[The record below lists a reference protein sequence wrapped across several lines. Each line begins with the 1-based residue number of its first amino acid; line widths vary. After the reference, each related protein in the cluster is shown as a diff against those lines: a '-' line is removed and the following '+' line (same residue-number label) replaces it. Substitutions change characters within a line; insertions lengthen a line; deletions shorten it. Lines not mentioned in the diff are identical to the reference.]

1 MAQTVSQIR
10 CPNCQTPIQASIEQI
25 IDVGEDPSSKARF
38 LSGGL
43 NQVSCPNCGYQ
54 GQLATPLVYHDPE
67 KELLLTYMP
76 AEIGMNKDEQ
86 EKVIGRLINQIV
98 ERLPQEERKAYLLQP
113 KAVLTLQ
120 GMVNQILEADGV
132 SQEDIE
138 AQQEK
143 LRLFE
148 QMIRAPE
155 DELETFVAEHDD
167 ELDQEFFQLASL
179 ALQSVGDEQSRQVA
193 GQRLETVLHMSGVG
207 KQIEAQE
214 AEIRAAAESL
224 QELGEELTR
233 EKLLDLIIDA
243 PNEDRRV
250 ALVNLTRPALDY
262 SFFQML
268 SDRIENADGGQA
280 EKLQEVREKML
291 EITQRIDEAQQAQA
305 MQAANLLRSILEA
318 DDLDKAIQSAI
329 PMIDELFLGTL
340 QANINAAQE
349 QNNLEALSRLKE
361 IEGKINAVIEESLPP
376 SLRLAQRLLDADDLE
391 AAKEELAKSP
401 ELVDDQLLGALMG
414 AASRLEEAGQEER
427 AELVKKIHR
436 YAAGQSM
443 RTKMKKKE

>member
-1 MAQTVSQIR
+1 MAQSISQIR
-10 CPNCQTPIQASIEQI
+10 CPNCQTPIQANIEQI
-25 IDVGEDPSSKARF
+25 VDVGDDPSAKARF

-54 GQLATPLVYHDPE
+54 GQMATPLVYHDPD

-76 AEIGMNKDEQ
+76 AEVGMNKDEQ

-98 ERLPQEERKAYLLQP
+98 DRLPQEERKAYLLQP

-132 SQEDIE
+132 TQEDIE

-148 QMIRAPE
+148 QMIRSPE
-155 DELETFVAEHDD
+155 AELEAFVAEHDD
-167 ELDQEFFQLASL
+167 ELDQEFFQLASM
-179 ALQSVGDEQSRQVA
+179 ALQSVGDEQSRQAA
-193 GQRLETVLHMSGVG
+193 GQRLETVLRMSGVG

-243 PNEDRRV
+243 PNEDRFV
-250 ALVNLTRPALDY
+250 ALVQLTRPALDY
-262 SFFQML
+262 QFFQTL
-268 SDRIENADGGQA
+268 SDRIETA
-280 EKLQEVREKML
+280 EGEAKEELETVREKLL

-305 MQAANLLRSILEA
+305 MQAANLLRSLLEA
-318 DDLDKAIQSAI
+318 DDLDEAIQSAL

-340 QANINAAQE
+340 QANITAAEDQGN
-349 QNNLEALSRLKE
+349 QEALTRLKE
-361 IEGKINAVIEESLPP
+361 IEGKINSIIEDSLPP
-376 SLRLAQRLLDADDLE
+376 ALRLAQRLLDIEDLE
-391 AAKEELAKSP
+391 KAKEEIQQAP
-401 ELVDDQLLGALMG
+401 ELVDDQLLNALMG
-414 AASRLEEAGQEER
+414 AASRLEEAGQSEK
-427 AELVKKIHR
+427 ADMVKKIHR
-436 YAAGQSM
+436 FAAGQSM
-443 RTKMKKKE
+443 RSKMKKN